1 MEYQTLNNGLKIP
14 TIGFGVFRVPDKKE
28 CEESIYQAIKAGYRL
43 IDTAQSYGNEEAV
56 GKAIK
61 ETNVPREELFITTKV
76 WISNYGYEQA
86 KASVEESLKKM
97 QLDYLDLVLLH
108 QPFKDYHGAYRALVD
123 LYKEYDN
130 DKVSEEDFYNLE
142 NITYKYEIMDDIVY
156 LEVESDIYKE
166 AFFVDKNGIVL
177 KKISDMNL
185 SLKKSDDLNYLVAYD
200 ILKAEGNSIYIKV
213 RRFYESAACSDV
225 LDNKG
230 DAIYSTVD
238 KITYVGENK
247 FTIEKKVSDTI
258 TSGEYVESNGGI
270 NFCSENIGVK

>member
-1 MEYQTLNNGLKIP
+1 MN
-14 TIGFGVFRVPDKKE
+14 KK
-28 CEESIYQAIKAGYRL
+28 
-43 IDTAQSYGNEEAV
+43 
-56 GKAIK
+56 
-61 ETNVPREELFITTKV
+61 LF
-76 WISNYGYEQA
+76 
-86 KASVEESLKKM
+86 
-97 QLDYLDLVLLH
+97 VLLTIMMCISLITGCGKKKNAA
-108 QPFKDYHGAYRALVD
+108 KDNKNIENIEKEKINVQVKDNQIYINDKLVD

-130 DKVSEEDFYNLE
+130 DKINEEDFYNLE
-142 NITYKYEIMDDIVY
+142 NVKYKYEIMDDIVY
-156 LEVESDIYKE
+156 LDVESDIYKE

-185 SLKKSDDLNYLVAYD
+185 SLKKNDDLNYSVAYD
-200 ILKAEGNSIYIKV
+200 ILKAKGNSIYLKV

-225 LDNKG
+225 LDNKE

-270 NFCSENIGVK
+270 NFCFEDIGVK

>member
-1 MEYQTLNNGLKIP
+1 M
-14 TIGFGVFRVPDKKE
+14 KK
-28 CEESIYQAIKAGYRL
+28 K
-43 IDTAQSYGNEEAV
+43 
-56 GKAIK
+56 
-61 ETNVPREELFITTKV
+61 LF
-76 WISNYGYEQA
+76 
-86 KASVEESLKKM
+86 
-97 QLDYLDLVLLH
+97 VLLTIMMCISLITGCGKKKKVTNDNTNIEKVEKEKISV
-108 QPFKDYHGAYRALVD
+108 QVKDNQIYINNKLVD

>member
-1 MEYQTLNNGLKIP
+1 M
-14 TIGFGVFRVPDKKE
+14 KK
-28 CEESIYQAIKAGYRL
+28 K
-43 IDTAQSYGNEEAV
+43 
-56 GKAIK
+56 
-61 ETNVPREELFITTKV
+61 LF
-76 WISNYGYEQA
+76 
-86 KASVEESLKKM
+86 
-97 QLDYLDLVLLH
+97 VLLTIMMCISLITGCGKKKKVINDNTNEKVEKE
-108 QPFKDYHGAYRALVD
+108 QVNVQVKDNQIYINNKLVD
-123 LYKEYDN
+123 LYKEYGN
-130 DKVSEEDFYNLE
+130 DKINEEDFYNLE
-142 NITYKYEIMDDIVY
+142 NITYKYEIMEDIVY

-200 ILKAEGNSIYIKV
+200 ILKVEGNSIYLNVK
-213 RRFYESAACSDV
+213 RFYESAACSDV
-225 LDNKG
+225 LDNKE

>member
-1 MEYQTLNNGLKIP
+1 M
-14 TIGFGVFRVPDKKE
+14 KK
-28 CEESIYQAIKAGYRL
+28 K
-43 IDTAQSYGNEEAV
+43 
-56 GKAIK
+56 
-61 ETNVPREELFITTKV
+61 LF
-76 WISNYGYEQA
+76 
-86 KASVEESLKKM
+86 
-97 QLDYLDLVLLH
+97 VLLTIMMCISLITGCGKKKKVTNDNTNIEKVEREKISV
-108 QPFKDYHGAYRALVD
+108 QVKDNQLYINNKLVD

-130 DKVSEEDFYNLE
+130 DKINEEDFYNLE

-200 ILKAEGNSIYIKV
+200 ILKAEGNSIYLKV
-213 RRFYESAACSDV
+213 KRFYESAACSDV

-258 TSGEYVESNGGI
+258 TSGKYVESNGGI

>member
-1 MEYQTLNNGLKIP
+1 M
-14 TIGFGVFRVPDKKE
+14 KK
-28 CEESIYQAIKAGYRL
+28 K
-43 IDTAQSYGNEEAV
+43 
-56 GKAIK
+56 
-61 ETNVPREELFITTKV
+61 LF
-76 WISNYGYEQA
+76 
-86 KASVEESLKKM
+86 
-97 QLDYLDLVLLH
+97 VLLTIMMCISLITGCGKKKKVINDNTNEKVEKE
-108 QPFKDYHGAYRALVD
+108 QVNVQVKDNQIYINNKLVD
-123 LYKEYDN
+123 LYKEYGN
-130 DKVSEEDFYNLE
+130 DKINEEDFYNLE
-142 NITYKYEIMDDIVY
+142 NIKYNYEIMEDIVY

-185 SLKKSDDLNYLVAYD
+185 SLKKSDDLNYLVTYD
-200 ILKAEGNSIYIKV
+200 ILKAEGNSIYLKV
-213 RRFYESAACSDV
+213 KRFYESAACSDV
-225 LDNKG
+225 LDNKE

>member
-1 MEYQTLNNGLKIP
+1 M
-14 TIGFGVFRVPDKKE
+14 KK
-28 CEESIYQAIKAGYRL
+28 K
-43 IDTAQSYGNEEAV
+43 
-56 GKAIK
+56 
-61 ETNVPREELFITTKV
+61 LF
-76 WISNYGYEQA
+76 
-86 KASVEESLKKM
+86 
-97 QLDYLDLVLLH
+97 VLLTIMMCISLITGCGKKKKVTNDNTNIEKAEKE
-108 QPFKDYHGAYRALVD
+108 QINVQVKDNQIYINDKLVD

-130 DKVSEEDFYNLE
+130 DKISEEDFYNLE
-142 NITYKYEIMDDIVY
+142 NITYKYEIMEDIVY

-200 ILKAEGNSIYIKV
+200 ILKAEGNSIYLKV

-225 LDNKG
+225 LDNKE

-247 FTIEKKVSDTI
+247 FIIEKKVSDTI